1 MKCFTFEITNV
12 QVSQVSWHLGREIFP
27 NGIRPRVDEFCT
39 LFHYPNQI
47 LDSINTIRSQWGKKS
62 KDQNYYM
69 LFSVLGMNVFSRRY
83 KPKLHNCIR
92 DWKNYDSIMQEKHI
106 DTIGCKAPYQK
117 TIHDWPICDSQE
129 KMKETLFPIQ
139 TGLDSP
145 CRTIENIDARKTE
158 TYDKSLGPEKQ
169 YQNMKIRGKNW
180 KEWFGVTYQILSDK
194 FTIKINKKEMDFES
208 LVGYIGG
215 YVGLFA
221 GFAVAELPGM
231 LSNGFFSMKQLVVL
245 FAQRDGRK
253 SMTIGSRRRKK
264 SMFSTPRV

>member
-1 MKCFTFEITNV
+1 
-12 QVSQVSWHLGREIFP
+12 
-27 NGIRPRVDEFCT
+27 
-39 LFHYPNQI
+39 
-47 LDSINTIRSQWGKKS
+47 
-62 KDQNYYM
+62 
-69 LFSVLGMNVFSRRY
+69 
-83 KPKLHNCIR
+83 
-92 DWKNYDSIMQEKHI
+92 
-106 DTIGCKAPYQK
+106 
-117 TIHDWPICDSQE
+117 
-129 KMKETLFPIQ
+129 
-139 TGLDSP
+139 
-145 CRTIENIDARKTE
+145 
-158 TYDKSLGPEKQ
+158 
-169 YQNMKIRGKNW
+169 MKIRGKNW
-180 KEWFGVTYQILSDK
+180 KEWFGVTYQIPSDK

>member
-1 MKCFTFEITNV
+1 
-12 QVSQVSWHLGREIFP
+12 
-27 NGIRPRVDEFCT
+27 
-39 LFHYPNQI
+39 
-47 LDSINTIRSQWGKKS
+47 
-62 KDQNYYM
+62 
-69 LFSVLGMNVFSRRY
+69 
-83 KPKLHNCIR
+83 
-92 DWKNYDSIMQEKHI
+92 
-106 DTIGCKAPYQK
+106 
-117 TIHDWPICDSQE
+117 
-129 KMKETLFPIQ
+129 MKETLFPIQ

-231 LSNGFFSMKQLVVL
+231 LSNGFFSMKQLQETNMKGIMHKFAL
-245 FAQRDGRK
+245 FISYISKVELINSCEFNLILNPTG
-253 SMTIGSRRRKK
+253 
-264 SMFSTPRV
+264 